1 MRTFSV
7 LAFLCE
13 VRGIIYPQSRDLL
26 AKKEALAFKVTFS
39 LMQSSLSWL
48 RRPHVADAACIVLL
62 LLLPLMLF
70 APVTLG
76 GYTLLPADNLFAWQ
90 PFKSAAAAFGIVV
103 PQNELLSDLI
113 LENYPWKRFILASLS
128 GGELPLW
135 NPYLFAGIPFLAA
148 GQHSAMYPFSLLYY
162 TLPLEKAYGWFTVL
176 QLGLAGV
183 FAYILMRTFG
193 LRRYGA
199 VFAGV
204 AYQLSGFFVVSVV
217 FQMIIAGGAWLPLI
231 LAMCERVIRQSPAL
245 GNRPSSMPWVV
256 IGALAI
262 AMVILAGHVEILA
275 YTLIVAALFCVWR
288 LSSVIGFRNLRLD
301 GPYLASR
308 LAWLVVMGVA
318 GLCIGAIQLVPLLEL
333 VTRNFRQGSAS
344 LEEVMGYA
352 FPLRYV
358 VQWLGPDFFGNPAHH
373 SYFDLFTFSA
383 QPVATASRNTAWGIK
398 NYVEGAAYV
407 GIVTLIF
414 AGAAVADAARS
425 LLDRRAQ
432 LARHRG
438 QAPVWFFVALGVLS
452 LLFIFGTPA
461 YAILFF
467 GVPGFSQLHSPF
479 RWIFPLTLC
488 LAALAGVGL
497 DALAAESRG
506 RLPVVGAYRPKA
518 APPGQHGISRGQR
531 IASYAVMG
539 LGALIV
545 VVVVVLRLAWP
556 ATRPLFDRVV
566 SSAVVQQGFT
576 SAEMFFS
583 YQALNAVRLG
593 LLTLAAGAV
602 WWLLLKRRDDG
613 AHAQS
618 ARARL
623 LNAAPVL
630 AIALL
635 AVDMNWAWAGF
646 NPAVDPK
653 LLRFTPPAMQAL
665 QADTSLWRLT
675 AYEPRAGKPLNA
687 NSAWLFDFQ
696 DIRGYDSIIPKQ
708 YTDFMQAIEP
718 QGELLYN
725 RIAPIKNLR
734 SLESPLL
741 DLLGVKYV
749 VTEDRI
755 ATPGFTL
762 FYDDGATRIYRNER
776 ALPRAFTLPVT
787 STIATDDFAQAIQRY
802 DPRKFVLVDSE
813 AIRGSRFATAFAN
826 SAAANLSVEPSH
838 PAPAS
843 VTSYRNN
850 EVWVDV
856 QIGGPSWLILADSYF
871 PGWRAF
877 VRPLGAADE
886 EERELP
892 IFKVNGNFRG
902 VLLGSEGAGVDNS
915 QLPSPDSPRAF
926 TVRFRYSPDSFRI
939 GAFVTFIALVAML
952 FLGGVYVWRNAV
964 REMRAQ
970 SGVRLVARNSL
981 ILTGLNIV
989 ARIIDFAF
997 ALLMLRVL
1005 GPEGAGN
1012 FYFAVVMVGWF
1023 EIVMNFGLNTFL
1035 TREIAR
1041 DRAQAPTYLLQ
1052 TSRLRVL
1059 LALGVAPVVL
1069 LVVLVWRATFGLAG
1083 ETGIAILLLTL
1094 SQIPSSLSTG
1104 LSALF
1109 FAYERAEVP
1118 ASLTIV
1124 SALLKATIGAALLLL
1139 GWGVVGLGVTSI
1151 IVNLVTLAILLAA
1164 TRRLLRAQPA
1174 AARAEPP
1181 RRAGHRE
1188 MLRESFPLM
1197 LNHLLATMFFKV
1209 DVPMLQAIRG
1219 PLAVGWYSAAYKF
1232 IDAFNIIPAFFTQ
1245 SLFPAMSRMA
1255 LQRDASLARSY
1266 TLALKL
1272 LVMTSLPLAVVSA
1285 FLAEPM
1291 IGILGGREFL
1301 PNGAIALAI
1310 MAWSMPIGWI
1320 NSVTNYALIAAGQQR
1335 ALTRAFIIGL
1345 AFNVITNALFIPL
1358 FSSVAAAVTTIL
1370 SEIVEG
1376 AAFYVFVRQSIAPV
1390 NWTQVLAKPF
1400 LAAGVMAALTAL
1412 LAAGGAVVAG
1422 LILGLAA
1429 YGATLWLTHA
1439 LAPQEREILRPL
1451 MKRGA

>member
-1 MRTFSV
+1 
-7 LAFLCE
+7 
-13 VRGIIYPQSRDLL
+13 
-26 AKKEALAFKVTFS
+26 
-39 LMQSSLSWL
+39 MQSLLSWL
-48 RRPHVADAACIVLL
+48 KRPHVATAACMVLL
-62 LLLPLMLF
+62 MLLPLALF
-70 APVTLG
+70 IPVTIG
-76 GYTLLPADNLFAWQ
+76 GHTLLPADNLFVWQ
-90 PFKSAAAAFGIVV
+90 PFKSAAADFGIAV

-113 LENYPWKRFILASLS
+113 LENYPWKRFIIASLA

-135 NPYLFAGIPFLAA
+135 NPYLFAGVPFLAA

-162 TLPLEKAYGWFTVL
+162 ILPLEQAYGWFTVL

-183 FAYILMRTFG
+183 FTFILMRTFG
-193 LRRYGA
+193 ARRYGA
-199 VFAGV
+199 LFAGL

-231 LAMCERVIRQSPAL
+231 LAMCERVIRQSPGL

-275 YTLIVAALFCVWR
+275 YTLIVAALFCLWR
-288 LSSVIGFRNLRLD
+288 VSTVIGLGNLRVD
-301 GPYLASR
+301 GPYLAGR

-318 GLCIGAIQLVPLLEL
+318 GVLIGAIQLIPLLEL

-344 LEEVMGYA
+344 LQEVMGYA

-358 VQWLGPDFFGNPAHH
+358 VQWLGPNFFGNPAHH
-373 SYFDLFTFSA
+373 TYFDLFTFSMR
-383 QPVATASRNTAWGIK
+383 PVDTSSGNTAWGVK

-407 GIVTLIF
+407 GVMTLIL
-414 AGAAVADAARS
+414 AGVAIASRI
-425 LLDRRAQ
+425 RASFGRQ
-432 LARHRG
+432 SVIAGR
-438 QAPVWFFVALGVLS
+438 QSKFPTWFFVVLGVLS

-479 RWIFPLTLC
+479 RWIFPLTLS
-488 LAALAGVGL
+488 LAVLAGHGL
-497 DALAAESRG
+497 DLLATEVKG
-506 RLPVVGAYRPKA
+506 RTPIAGAYRPKVV
-518 APPGQHGISRGQR
+518 PSGSQSVSRAHW
-531 IASYAVMG
+531 IASGVTVALGLLAIAVV
-539 LGALIV
+539 IV
-545 VVVVVLRLAWP
+545 ARLAWP
-556 ATRPLFDRVV
+556 VVRPTFQDIVEN
-566 SSAVVQQGFT
+566 STAQQGFT

-583 YQALNAVRLG
+583 YQALNVVRLG
-593 LLTLAAGAV
+593 ALMTAAGAV
-602 WWLLLKRRDDG
+602 WWLLLRW
-613 AHAQS
+613 HAQPVHGES
-618 ARARL
+618 MGARL
-623 LNAAPVL
+623 VRVAPAL

-635 AVDMNWAWAGF
+635 AVDLGSAWTGF
-646 NPAVDPK
+646 NPAVDPA

-665 QADTSLWRLT
+665 KQDTSLWRLT
-675 AYEPRAGKPLNA
+675 AYEPHGGKPLNA
-687 NSAWLFDFQ
+687 NSAWLFDLQ

-725 RIAPIKNLR
+725 RIAPIKR
-734 SLESPLL
+734 AQSLESPLL

-749 VTEDRI
+749 VTEDEI
-755 ATPGFTL
+755 TTPGYSL
-762 FYDDGATRIYRNER
+762 FYNDGATRIYQNER
-776 ALPRAFTLPVT
+776 ALPRAFTLPIS
-787 STIATDDFAQAIQRY
+787 STVAADDFAEAIRQY
-802 DPRKFVLVDSE
+802 DPRKFVLVDRE
-813 AIRGSRFATAFAN
+813 VVRAMRLPAFTATPLNDPGAQPMRFT
-826 SAAANLSVEPSH
+826 
-838 PAPAS
+838 PAS

-850 EVWVDV
+850 EVWVDA
-856 QIGGPSWLILADSYF
+856 QIDEPSWLILADSDF

-877 VRPLGAADE
+877 VRPLGAADR
-886 EERELP
+886 EEREVR
-892 IFKVNGNFRG
+892 IVRVNGNFRG
-902 VLLGSEGAGVDNS
+902 VLLGDEASMMVHGRQPAPGAP
-915 QLPSPDSPRAF
+915 LAF

-939 GAFVTFIALVAML
+939 GAFATFIALVAML

-964 REMRAQ
+964 REGRMQ

-989 ARIIDFAF
+989 ARLIDFAF

-1012 FYFAVVMVGWF
+1012 FYFAVVIVGWF

-1035 TREIAR
+1035 TREVAR
-1041 DRAQAPTYLLQ
+1041 DRANAQAYLLQ
-1052 TSRLRVL
+1052 TSRLRML

-1069 LVVLVWRATFGLAG
+1069 LVVLIWRTAFNLAA
-1083 ETGIAILLLTL
+1083 EAEVAIILLAL

-1104 LSALF
+1104 LSAVF
-1109 FAYERAEVP
+1109 FAYEKAEVP
-1118 ASLTIV
+1118 AALTIV
-1124 SALLKATIGAALLLL
+1124 SALLKAAIGAALLLL
-1139 GWGVVGLGVTSI
+1139 GWGVIGLGVTSI
-1151 IVNLVTLAILLAA
+1151 VVNVTTLVILVIAA
-1164 TRRLLRAQPA
+1164 AKVLGFRWTSRAPSPA
-1174 AARAEPP
+1174 AVAPQSSAI
-1181 RRAGHRE
+1181 
-1188 MLRESFPLM
+1188 LRESFPLM
-1197 LNHLLATMFFKV
+1197 LNHLLATLFFKV
-1209 DVPMLQAIRG
+1209 DVPMLQALKG

-1255 LQRDASLARSY
+1255 LQRDAALHRSY

-1272 LVMTSLPLAVVSA
+1272 LVMTALPLAVASS

-1291 IGILGGREFL
+1291 IAVLGGREFL

-1345 AFNVITNALFIPL
+1345 TFNVVTNLLFIPL
-1358 FSSVAAAVTTIL
+1358 FSFVAAAVTTIF

-1376 AAFYVFVRQSIAPV
+1376 AAFYVFVRQHIAPV
-1390 NWTQVLAKPF
+1390 NWVEVLAKPF
-1400 LAAGVMAALTAL
+1400 LAAGVMAGVTAIFAQGGVALVG
-1412 LAAGGAVVAG
+1412 LA
-1422 LILGLAA
+1422 IGLAA
-1429 YGATLWLTHA
+1429 YGLVLWLTHA

-1451 MKRGA
+1451 VRRGA